1 VARRAACYKPGMT
14 QNAAWAERA
23 RKVLTP
29 NYRQQP
35 VALVRGEGA
44 RVWDADGK
52 EYLDFLGGVAVD
64 VLGHAHP
71 AMVKA
76 LEEQART
83 LWHVSNHF
91 YIPRQIELAER
102 LLAATPFASRAFFCN
117 SGAEANEAMLKLARK
132 YHADRGHPERH
143 EIVACNDAFHG
154 RTLFTVTVG
163 GQEKYQHGFEPLV
176 PGVRHVPHGDVAALR
191 AALTDRTAA
200 FIVEPILGES
210 GVVPAPPGYLA
221 AARELTRAS
230 GALFLLDE
238 IQTGMGRTGRMWAH
252 EWDGVTPDLMS
263 SAKALAGGFPIGA
276 LLATEEVGQHL
287 AAGSHGS
294 TFGGNPLACA
304 VALAVLRELEGGV
317 LARSREVSARLFDRL
332 RALSTGGRVAQ
343 VRGRGMLIGVVLQAV
358 KAGDVAVLARERGL
372 LVNPIGDDVVR
383 LAPALTL
390 SAAEADEAVSRLGAA
405 LQAAPGKA

>member
-1 VARRAACYKPGMT
+1 MT

-23 RKVLTP
+23 QKVLTP

-44 RVWDADGK
+44 RVWDADGN

-64 VLGHAHP
+64 VLGHVHP

-76 LEEQART
+76 LEEQGRT

-91 YIPRQIELAER
+91 FIPRQIELAER
-102 LLAATPFASRAFFCN
+102 LLGATPFASRAFFCN
-117 SGAEANEAMLKLARK
+117 SGAEANEVMLKLARK
-132 YHADRGHPERH
+132 YHADRGHPERN
-143 EIVACNDAFHG
+143 EIVACKDAFHG

-163 GQEKYQHGFEPLV
+163 GQEKYQRGFEPLV
-176 PGVRHVPHGDVAALR
+176 PGVRHVPYGDVAALR

-200 FIVEPILGES
+200 FIVEPLLGES
-210 GVVPAPPGYLA
+210 GVVPPPPGYLA

-230 GALFLLDE
+230 GALLLFDE

-252 EWDGVTPDLMS
+252 EGEGVAPDLMS
-263 SAKALAGGFPIGA
+263 SAKGLAGGFPIGA

-287 AAGSHGS
+287 TAGSHGS

-304 VALAVLRELEGGV
+304 VAAAVLRELTEGGV
-317 LARSREVSARLFDRL
+317 LARSREVSARLFQGL
-332 RALSTGGRVAQ
+332 NALASGGRVAE
-343 VRGRGMLIGVVLQAV
+343 VRGRGMLIGVVVRGV
-358 KAGDVAVLARERGL
+358 KAGDVGPLARERGL
-372 LVNPIGDDVVR
+372 LVNPIGDDVIR

-390 SAAEADEAVSRLGAA
+390 SAADADLAVARLGAA
-405 LQAAPGKA
+405 LAAAPGKA